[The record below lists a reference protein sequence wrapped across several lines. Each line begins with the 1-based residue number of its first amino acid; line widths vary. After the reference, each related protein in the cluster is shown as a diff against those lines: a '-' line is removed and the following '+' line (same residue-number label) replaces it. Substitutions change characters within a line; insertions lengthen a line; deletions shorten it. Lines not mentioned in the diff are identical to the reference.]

1 MFWPHFLRRSLFS
14 GVALALLVPLS
25 QAQVSPSLGKLV
37 VVGDSLAAGFQ
48 NFSLYDSNS
57 GSAPGINA
65 APPGGQTYGF
75 AALIAKQA
83 DTTLNLPLISE
94 PGIPPVLSLETS
106 GGQIVQPPT
115 VTRGTTAGAR
125 DPQTLTVQTRDL
137 AVPGFTVADALIHS
151 INPASLTSTSPTPSS
166 LIDVMAYEVLA
177 YPSVNNTTNAFGG
190 CGVLALPTEILVS
203 EVACAVQQHPNTII
217 VALGS
222 NDALQTVLDGT
233 APTSPAVFQRSYELM
248 IAALKSSG
256 AKIVVSN
263 VPDVTQAPI
272 LFTYAEF
279 EATCGS
285 APTGATANDYVVP
298 NISSPAATSFSIC
311 TDYSVRS
318 AALIQQARTAVESYN
333 AAIARMAQRSGA
345 VYVDVNNVLSN
356 IAKNGYLIMNRA
368 SEITLTTRYLGG
380 IFSLD
385 GVHPTNTG
393 YAILANTYIAAMNK
407 AMHLHIPA
415 VNVAAVAATDP
426 LVF

>member
-48 NFSLYDSNS
+48 NFSLYDSYHAVP
-57 GSAPGINA
+57 GTAPA
-65 APPGGQTYGF
+65 AGGQTFGF

-83 DTTLNLPLISE
+83 GTNLNLPLISE

-115 VTRGTTAGAR
+115 VTRGTTTGTR
-125 DPQTLTVQTRDL
+125 FQPTLSVQTQDL
-137 AVPGFTVADALIHS
+137 AVPGFRVADALLYS

-177 YPSVNNTTNAFGG
+177 YPSINSTTNVFGG
-190 CGVLALPTEILVS
+190 CGVLALPNEILVS

-217 VALGS
+217 VSLGA

-233 APTSPAVFQRSYELM
+233 APTSPATFQRSYELM
-248 IAALKSSG
+248 VTALKSSG

-263 VPDVTQAPI
+263 VPDVTLAPI

-279 EATCGS
+279 DATCGS

-333 AAIARMAQRSGA
+333 AAIARIAQRYGA
-345 VYVDVNNVLSN
+345 VYVDINNVLSN
-356 IAKNGYLIMNRA
+356 IAKNDYFIMTPSGGPGTR
-368 SEITLTTRYLGG
+368 LTTQYLGG

-385 GVHPTNTG
+385 GVHPTNAG
-393 YAILANTYIAAMNK
+393 YAILANAYIAAMNK
-407 AMHLHIPA
+407 AFQMRIQPVDLFTVENP
-415 VNVAAVAATDP
+415 
-426 LVF
+426 FGY